1 MSAACRTG
9 NQWAEAMSWAEQPA
23 MGCRSAA
30 AATMRGSMGQATA
43 TVTAVATSAAMMAG
57 LLLILKIGVMTPISL
72 FVAPLA
78 IAIASTLLL
87 VGLVLLLIGL
97 SLTLSGV
104 VSLTGLSL
112 SLVTLTTGLTPGTPR
127 GE

>member
-9 NQWAEAMSWAEQPA
+9 NQRAEAMSWAEQSA

-30 AATMRGSMGQATA
+30 SAMRGEMGRAATMTA
-43 TVTAVATSAAMMAG
+43 AAAMAAAMMAG
-57 LLLILKIGVMTPISL
+57 LLLILKIGVLTPISL

-87 VGLVLLLIGL
+87 VGLVLLIGL
-97 SLTLSGV
+97 SLTLSGL